1 MLLLTTAFKLSIQE
15 NDINE
20 LTAINHLYNQTLKSN
35 LDFILNDRFNLL
47 PSDRPPWTFSTP
59 TSPLPSHC
67 PPLRPKAESKAIL
80 FHYLLPVSSPPNPT
94 LQLVHGVSKSISC
107 HCLTSCHVLV
117 PRPVCEQVGKELS
130 IKPFSFLSELLP
142 WKNRDQ
148 TSSVWTSH
156 CQDKTSK
163 SFLWLFSW
171 TSWTLLLPMHSQRIP
186 IWPLPPQLLLRGCQ
200 AKIPRHP
207 KTYLRK

>member
-1 MLLLTTAFKLSIQE
+1 M
-15 NDINE
+15 
-20 LTAINHLYNQTLKSN
+20 
-35 LDFILNDRFNLL
+35 NLL
-47 PSDRPPWTFSTP
+47 NSHIAASILLP
-59 TSPLPSHC
+59 TSPPKGRIQSHSIPLPSASFK
-67 PPLRPKAESKAIL
+67 PPKPNTAISSWSFEVNIL
-80 FHYLLPVSSPPNPT
+80 PLSDLLPRSCSSPSMWTSWKRIIDQT
-94 LQLVHGVSKSISC
+94 LLFFIW
-107 HCLTSCHVLV
+107 TSPL
-117 PRPVCEQVGKELS
+117 Q
-130 IKPFSFLSELLP
+130 
-142 WKNRDQ
+142 KNRDQ

-171 TSWTLLLPMHSQRIP
+171 TSWTLLLPMNSQRIP